1 MRACVGVDALPPGLL
16 TRARGADARTRARA
30 QVEDTLAS
38 ILSGELEPS
47 ALPVIA
53 CVEWTDRASGE
64 VRRASLNNRRLWVL
78 KQAADAGKLPGGVVR
93 VRIKVRAPCVHACW
107 RACG

>member
-1 MRACVGVDALPPGLL
+1 M
-16 TRARGADARTRARA
+16 
-30 QVEDTLAS
+30 EDTLAS

-53 CVEWTDRASGE
+53 CVEWTDPASGE